1 MTDADRVIPRDLTE
15 AEEAD
20 LRKQL
25 TSQLNI
31 TTLIQDEEDA
41 ETLLEYAFDMIKGG
55 DTIGQVVEEVRYDVC
70 LIVTQHTYVDVCAES
85 KRLISYTNVFV
96 MFFFINNRL
105 YSWNCQY
112 AAKRREKKLAKS

>member
-1 MTDADRVIPRDLTE
+1 MDASRVIARDLTE

-20 LRKQL
+20 LREQL

-55 DTIGQVVEEVRYDVC
+55 DTIGQVVEEV
-70 LIVTQHTYVDVCAES
+70 S
-85 KRLISYTNVFV
+85 
-96 MFFFINNRL
+96 
-105 YSWNCQY
+105 
-112 AAKRREKKLAKS
+112 

>member
-1 MTDADRVIPRDLTE
+1 MDAHRTIPRDLTE

-20 LRKQL
+20 LRQQL

-55 DTIGQVVEEVRYDVC
+55 DTIGQVVEEV
-70 LIVTQHTYVDVCAES
+70 S
-85 KRLISYTNVFV
+85 
-96 MFFFINNRL
+96 
-105 YSWNCQY
+105 
-112 AAKRREKKLAKS
+112 